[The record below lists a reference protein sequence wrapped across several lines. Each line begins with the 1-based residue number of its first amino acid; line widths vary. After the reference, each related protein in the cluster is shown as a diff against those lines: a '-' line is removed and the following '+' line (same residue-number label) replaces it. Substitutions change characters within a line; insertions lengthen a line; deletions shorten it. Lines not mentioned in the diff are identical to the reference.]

1 MDEQESR
8 MFPDNFKIKIFKTV
22 FTFCFL
28 QLSYP
33 QSTKYVN
40 KRADGVGGGGGESS
54 VSRPGMVRGEVRAG
68 RFERI
73 S

>member
-1 MDEQESR
+1 

-40 KRADGVGGGGGESS
+40 KRARGVGGGRESP